1 MSLERIKTEND
12 LNYGYGKVLPR
23 IEEKPEDNPKVFMN
37 EFASMVQEVG
47 ASLAR
52 LSTKL
57 VKAKELFPG
66 NQLVK
71 KVDEVLGKMAREPSI
86 LSQDEKIFGSENF
99 LNAIAQIEKELMEA
113 SEAEKKKIGNEKE
126 YDIRK
131 AFSLGCNLTPPTPTT
146 EAQINVAA
154 TTSTTTD
161 ANVSSKPEEGKAL
174 ISMYNYE
181 KYNVHL

>member
-1 MSLERIKTEND
+1 
-12 LNYGYGKVLPR
+12 
-23 IEEKPEDNPKVFMN
+23 MN

-86 LSQDEKIFGSENF
+86 LSQVEEIFGSEDF

-113 SEAEKKKIGNEKE
+113 SEAERKKIGNEKE

-131 AFSLGCNLTPPTPTT
+131 AFNLGCNLTPPTPTT

-161 ANVSSKPEEGKAL
+161 ANVSSKPEEERVGGSNSEEPQDGGNSKKGKKFTYIVL
-174 ISMYNYE
+174 NE
-181 KYNVHL
+181 HL